1 MCDKSV
7 KMGLIGLGSR
17 GFYLMNTIIHMEEI
31 EISAICDIDQ
41 DEYEAIFPYFDRM
54 NKVRPGTYTDY
65 RELLKREDI
74 EGVIIATNRN
84 SHTDIAIASMKA
96 GKWRCFA

>member
-1 MCDKSV
+1 MGDKSV
-7 KMGLIGLGSR
+7 KMGLIGLGPR
-17 GFYLMNTIIHMEEI
+17 GFKLMDTLIHMEEI
-31 EISAICDIDQ
+31 EITAIGGINQ
-41 DEYEAIFPYFDRM
+41 DEYEAILPYFDRM

-65 RELLKREDI
+65 RELLKRKDI

-84 SHTDIAIASMKA
+84 SRTDIAMASMKA